1 MIMITTDIIAAIMIG
16 ITNIMITMTRTMI
29 FMKTV
34 IISKVEK
41 EGNDDGIDYN
51 DNDSDDNDDGK
62 DNNADDSD
70 CCCRLVPFF
79 LSFFGLF
86 LQYVLRLVVGV
97 DCVPS
102 YVRCSFVS
110 RYITLLCLHLV
121 ILLSFLHNFGS
132 IYLVQF
138 SC

>member
-1 MIMITTDIIAAIMIG
+1 MLLPLCT
-16 ITNIMITMTRTMI
+16 
-29 FMKTV
+29 
-34 IISKVEK
+34 
-41 EGNDDGIDYN
+41 
-51 DNDSDDNDDGK
+51 
-62 DNNADDSD
+62 
-70 CCCRLVPFF
+70 FF
-79 LSFFGLF
+79 SFVFGLF

-132 IYLVQF
+132 IYLAQF